1 MRRLFTYSYI
11 IAKRAK
17 EMQKEL
23 LKKENI
29 LIPTIVV
36 LQKIIS
42 NEKLVITILI

>member
-23 LKKENI
+23 LKKENNFI
-29 LIPTIVV
+29 NFNTKKYIYNN
-36 LQKIIS
+36 KS
-42 NEKLVITILI
+42 YYE